1 MDTVHK
7 SVNIFE
13 GAKIIGNVKID
24 VESSIWFNAVLRGDI
39 ESITIGKYSNIQDNC
54 VIHSSKNYPV
64 NLGDYVSVG
73 HAAVLHGCEIGDNCL
88 IGMNSTV
95 LNGVK
100 IGKNSIV
107 GAGAV
112 VTEGKKFESS
122 SLILGVPAK
131 AVRKLNGE
139 EIDSIKDNAVR
150 YARLAK
156 NEDKLFDQMIYRK

>member
-1 MDTVHK
+1 MSTIHE
-7 SVNIFE
+7 SVKIFE

-24 VESSIWFNAVLRGDI
+24 AESSIWFNAVLRGDI
-39 ESITIGKYSNIQDNC
+39 EPITIGKYSNIQDNC
-54 VIHSSKNYPV
+54 VVHSSKNFPV
-64 NLGDYVSVG
+64 NLGDYISVG

-100 IGKNSIV
+100 IGKNCIV

-112 VTEGKKFESS
+112 VTEGKKFDEG

-131 AVRKLNGE
+131 AVRKITGK
-139 EIDSIKDNAVR
+139 EIDTINDNAVR
-150 YARLAK
+150 YTRLAK
-156 NEDKLFDQMIYRK
+156 TE